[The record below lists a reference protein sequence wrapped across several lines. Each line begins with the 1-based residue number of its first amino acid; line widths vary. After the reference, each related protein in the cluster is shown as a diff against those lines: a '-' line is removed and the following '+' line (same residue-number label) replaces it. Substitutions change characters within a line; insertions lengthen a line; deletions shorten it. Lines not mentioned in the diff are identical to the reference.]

1 MSLFTVSNGLST
13 DDIINEVLWFH
24 GRGKKS
30 IIVLRRVLEIAGHF
44 EKNEIDRFRDALE
57 KKFHDKKRR
66 SGILSGSAGTKYK
79 GNCEIQRSPEVQWS

>member
-44 EKNEIDRFRDALE
+44 EKNEIDRFCDALE
-57 KKFHDKKRR
+57 KKFHDKKDDQ
-66 SGILSGSAGTKYK
+66 
-79 GNCEIQRSPEVQWS
+79 EF